1 MRVLIVE
8 DEKYLAEAVAQI
20 LKKHNYDVDISYDGE
35 EGYYNALS
43 DVYDI
48 ILLDIMLPKKDGI
61 SILKDLRSEG
71 STTPVILLT
80 AKGEVSD
87 RVLGLDSGADD
98 YLPKPFK
105 TEELIAR
112 IKAVTRRGG
121 EYREGG
127 VLTFG
132 DIELNPL
139 TLIVRMGEKSYTL
152 TQKESRLLEY
162 LINNRDIR
170 LSSDSII
177 EKVWGYDSEAEDG
190 NVQVYISFLRK
201 KLAGLG
207 SKVQINNVRNLGY
220 LLKYDA
226 D

>member
-1 MRVLIVE
+1 MKVLIVE
-8 DEKYLAEAVAQI
+8 DEKYLADAVAQI
-20 LKKHNYDVDISYDGE
+20 LRKNNYDVDISYDGE
-35 EGYYNALS
+35 DGYYNALS
-43 DVYDI
+43 GVYDI

-61 SILKDLRSEG
+61 SILKDIRKEEIK
-71 STTPVILLT
+71 TPVILLT
-80 AKGEVSD
+80 AKGDVSD
-87 RVLGLDSGADD
+87 RVFGLDSGADD

-121 EYREGG
+121 ELREGG
-127 VLTFG
+127 VLSFG

-139 TLIVRMGEKSYTL
+139 TLVVRHGDKNYTL

-170 LSSDSII
+170 LSSDAII
-177 EKVWGYDSEAEDG
+177 EKVWGYDSDAEDG

-201 KLAGLG
+201 KLSGLG